1 MRSLLVILAMTLALP
16 PSTFAS
22 SEARPV
28 VAIRPLGA
36 VDPAAVAHVGDG
48 IRELFNADVVVLEG
62 ERMPRSA
69 FYAPRRR
76 FRAERL
82 LETLDRGADRRFT
95 KVVGLTAEDISTET
109 ETHKDWG
116 IFGLGAVD
124 DRPCV
129 VSTFRLRRGNV
140 ARERVLDRLA
150 KVVNHEL
157 GHTFGLE
164 HCPIAGCLMEDGSGA
179 LRAVDLETGRF
190 CEACGVKLAARLRLT
205 R

>member
-28 VAIRPLGA
+28 VAIRP
-36 VDPAAVAHVGDG
+36 
-48 IRELFNADVVVLEG
+48 
-62 ERMPRSA
+62 
-69 FYAPRRR
+69 
-76 FRAERL
+76 
-82 LETLDRGADRRFT
+82 
-95 KVVGLTAEDISTET
+95 
-109 ETHKDWG
+109 
-116 IFGLGAVD
+116 LGAVD

-164 HCPIAGCLMEDGSGA
+164 HCPIAGCLMHEGSGSVGA
-179 LRAVDLETGRF
+179 IDREPGGFCDACARRLGDRVRARP
-190 CEACGVKLAARLRLT
+190 
-205 R
+205 